1 MLDPG
6 FNGRWRDPTQETK
19 SQIYGQPT
27 VFREYKCPTHIR
39 YTAGPNQIRK
49 MAISPT
55 KLRLHLL
62 LASFTIVSVF
72 LLTAGSE
79 SESALVN
86 DLLALQSQSTSGVIH
101 LDDRT
106 VSKFLASTTVPRPYS
121 ILIFFDATQLHDKT
135 ELRLRELRKEFGLL
149 ASSFIENN
157 NRSTKLFFCDIELR
171 ESQSSFHLFG
181 VNSLPHIRLVGQA
194 ARSMKDDSEQMD
206 QSDNSRMA
214 ESMAE
219 FVDARTKLTVGPIH
233 RPPILSKQQ
242 FTVIVAVLLIW
253 SQFMFKKIFTGE
265 TLLLDP
271 KAWLAGAVFVYFF
284 SVSGTMHNIIRN
296 MPLFL
301 VDRND
306 PSKLI
311 FFYQGSGI
319 QLGAEG
325 FSIGFLYTVVGLLL
339 AFVTHFLVWV
349 KDTTV
354 KRVAMIFVM
363 LVSFWAVNKVIS
375 LDNWKTGYGVHA
387 FWPSKWN

>member
-1 MLDPG
+1 
-6 FNGRWRDPTQETK
+6 
-19 SQIYGQPT
+19 
-27 VFREYKCPTHIR
+27 
-39 YTAGPNQIRK
+39 
-49 MAISPT
+49 MAIFPA
-55 KLRLHLL
+55 KLHLHLL
-62 LASFTIVSVF
+62 LASFNIVAVF

-79 SESALVN
+79 SESVLVN

-101 LDDRT
+101 LDDST
-106 VSKFLASTTVPRPYS
+106 VSRFLASTTVPRPYS
-121 ILIFFDATQLHDKT
+121 LLIFFDAAQLHDKT
-135 ELRLRELRKEFGLL
+135 ELRLKELRKEFGLL

-157 NRSTKLFFCDIELR
+157 NRSTKLFFCDIEFR

-181 VNSLPHIRLVGQA
+181 VKSFPHIRLVGEA

-206 QSDNSRMA
+206 QSDFSLMA

-219 FVDARTKLTVGPIH
+219 FVEARTKLTVGTIH
-233 RPPILSKQQ
+233 RPPVFSKQQ
-242 FTVIVAVLLIW
+242 LTVIVAILLIW

-284 SVSGTMHNIIRN
+284 SVSGAMHNIIRN
-296 MPLFL
+296 MPMFL

-375 LDNWKTGYGVHA
+375 LDNWKTGYVVHA